1 MGRPAS
7 KQATSRGSKRMS
19 GFQRYDRCRFAIHLA
34 PLLRGEPLI
43 GTARFERDDLLGNIL
58 RIALEGDSPGR
69 PDIIVAENE
78 WQGLITPGRAYGC
91 DYCLSSIQEA
101 LSVASASDWAD
112 LSATATG
119 NVTLTITDSF
129 VPPPPN
135 PAHSSYSLGSDWWG

>member
-1 MGRPAS
+1 MRSRANQHVASRATKPA
-7 KQATSRGSKRMS
+7 S
-19 GFQRYDRCRFAIHLA
+19 GFQRYDRCRVAVFLA

-43 GTARFERDDLLGNIL
+43 GTAHFQRDDLLGNIL
-58 RIALEGDSPGR
+58 RISLEGGSPGR

-101 LSVASASDWAD
+101 LSVASASDLAD